1 MLQRPA
7 LPVRVGCL
15 PGGLKVLMKA
25 FLSEAIQTF
34 FPLLRGKEAR
44 TIRRKMKMMTI
55 ILMTS
60 TIKNNGCFWGE
71 GSLLSC
77 SGVADHFLIGLLK
90 GWAHGRLS
98 HLLKEYMHS
107 VILLS
112 QGRKLRPGKVTGP
125 RSLVWGG
132 VSKLPD
138 DSRACFLP
146 FPTLPCHR
154 LGRLEQ
160 KVTFSCGKQWPSSGL
175 GII

>member
-1 MLQRPA
+1 
-7 LPVRVGCL
+7 
-15 PGGLKVLMKA
+15 
-25 FLSEAIQTF
+25 
-34 FPLLRGKEAR
+34 
-44 TIRRKMKMMTI
+44 MMTI

-132 VSKLPD
+132 GEQT
-138 DSRACFLP
+138 SR
-146 FPTLPCHR
+146 
-154 LGRLEQ
+154 
-160 KVTFSCGKQWPSSGL
+160 
-175 GII
+175 